1 MKEKKMSIEN
11 RKTIEV
17 YKETAT
23 AYLENNKVHDS
34 LDPERVKEKKKELE
48 DFIKHSLSFLPKGAK
63 VFEIGSADG
72 ANAKYLESLGFTVTA
87 SDTTDAFVEA
97 TRNQGLE
104 TIQFDALEDNFPEK
118 YFAIF
123 CWRVFVHF
131 TKEDALR
138 VIEKAYAALEE
149 SGVFIFNAINREI
162 KSVDNEW
169 VDFEGEYH
177 MGKERYYSYFTK
189 SDLDSIIEQTP
200 FKIEHFHQEGG
211 KENNKWLVYVL
222 KK

>member
-1 MKEKKMSIEN
+1 MSIEN
-11 RKTIEV
+11 RKTVEV
-17 YKETAT
+17 YKETASI
-23 AYLENNKVHDS
+23 YLENNKVHDS
-34 LDPERVKEKKKELE
+34 LDLERAKEKKKELE
-48 DFIKHSLSFLPKGAK
+48 DFIKHSLSFLPKEAK

-72 ANAKYLESLGFTVTA
+72 ENAKYLESLGFTVTA
-87 SDTTDAFVEA
+87 SDTTAAFVEA

-138 VIEKAYAALEE
+138 VIEKAYDALEE
-149 SGVFIFNAINREI
+149 SGVFIFNAINRET

-177 MGKERYYSYFTK
+177 MGKERYYSYFSK
-189 SDLDSIIEQTP
+189 SDLDGIIGQTQ
-200 FKIEHFHQEGG
+200 FKVEDFHQEGG